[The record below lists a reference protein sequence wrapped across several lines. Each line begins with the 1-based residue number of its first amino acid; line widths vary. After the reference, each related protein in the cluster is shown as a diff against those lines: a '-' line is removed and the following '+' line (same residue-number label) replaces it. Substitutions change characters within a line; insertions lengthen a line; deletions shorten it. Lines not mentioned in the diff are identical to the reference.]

1 MKASHRLQL
10 WLLTAA
16 CSALVVFFLW
26 APRPWEDGPLVAL
39 ELLVFSALTLEAG
52 LTDFFSRRIPNAVLF
67 ILALLGLLLGV
78 LETYVGLPAH
88 GITDAVTL
96 TDRLVAMGASAILFS
111 LVKFLFERLSHQQ
124 QLGWGD
130 IKFLMAL
137 GAWCSFVELLN
148 VLFVAAL
155 IGVASA
161 VISKLRHGAFTSVR
175 LGFWLSLAAVFLKA
189 LSLSITS

>member
-1 MKASHRLQL
+1 MRTSHRLQL

-26 APRPWEDGPLVAL
+26 VLRPWEDAPLVAV
-39 ELLVFSALTLEAG
+39 ELWVFSALTLEAG
-52 LTDFFSRRIPNAVLF
+52 LTDFFSRRIPNIVLL
-67 ILALLGLLLGV
+67 ILALLGLLLGA
-78 LETYVGLPAH
+78 LETYAGFPAH

-96 TDRLVAMGASAILFS
+96 MDRLIAMGASAVLFS
-111 LVKFLFERLSHQQ
+111 LVKLLFERFSHQQ

-130 IKFLMAL
+130 IKFLIAL

-148 VLFVAAL
+148 ILFVAAL

-161 VISKLRHGAFTSVR
+161 VIAKLRHGAFKSVR

-189 LSLSITS
+189 LSLSITT